1 MAKAV
6 PVPPEEERHKGH
18 DHELEKKS
26 VSELLRDI
34 ITESGDLIQ
43 EEFELFRQE
52 IAISM
57 RQTGIGIAKI
67 VAGAVIL
74 ILAAGFLGFSLI
86 FLLQNYLAP
95 WISALI
101 VGLAFLAIGGIAI
114 YSATRNFSQIGPA
127 RQTVETL
134 KEDAEWLRH
143 PTRPDVK

>member
-6 PVPPEEERHKGH
+6 PVPPEDERHRGH

-26 VSELLRDI
+26 VGELLRNI
-34 ITESGDLIQ
+34 VTESGELVQ
-43 EEFELFRQE
+43 KEFELFREE

-57 RQTGIGIAKI
+57 RQTGIGAAKI
-67 VAGAVIL
+67 AAGAVIL

-101 VGLAFLAIGGIAI
+101 VGLVFLAVGGFVI
-114 YSATRNFSQIGPA
+114 YSATRNFKEIGPA

-143 PTRPDVK
+143 PTKPDGR